1 MSPTA
6 FDFLVQI
13 TRACCQHLNTH
24 LETQVH
30 TTPSIS
36 IMYKVFPASLTFKN
50 IEILLSF
57 NIWEAVVDD
66 FESSVKT
73 FEGPSELSI

>member
-1 MSPTA
+1 
-6 FDFLVQI
+6 
-13 TRACCQHLNTH
+13 
-24 LETQVH
+24 
-30 TTPSIS
+30 
-36 IMYKVFPASLTFKN
+36 MYKVFPASLTFKN